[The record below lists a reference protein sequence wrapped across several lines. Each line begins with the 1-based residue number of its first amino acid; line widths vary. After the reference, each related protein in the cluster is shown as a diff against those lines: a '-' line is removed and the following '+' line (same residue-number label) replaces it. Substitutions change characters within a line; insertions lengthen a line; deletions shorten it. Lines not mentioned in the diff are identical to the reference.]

1 MITIINKWAAE
12 YLVFDE
18 PIHPNP
24 VPLTSPHGITL
35 QPGQQITQIGKERR
49 TAFMLIP
56 GHFMIYEGLL
66 KVNGIV
72 YAIFHNPR
80 HDEPQ
85 MQLFG
90 SEKQYRYALACVFVT
105 KAFQCFLIGDGR
117 RLAMRDV
124 QLDYLA

>member
-12 YLVFDE
+12 YLVYDE
-18 PIHPNP
+18 PIQPQP
-24 VPLTSPHGITL
+24 VTLTSPHGITL
-35 QPGQQITQIGKERR
+35 QPGQRITQIGKERR

-66 KVNGIV
+66 KVNRIV

-80 HDEPQ
+80 HDDPQ
-85 MQLFG
+85 MKMFG
-90 SEKQYRYALACVFVT
+90 SEKNYRYALGCVFV
-105 KAFQCFLIGDGR
+105 KGAFQCFVIGDGR
-117 RLAMRDV
+117 KGALRDV